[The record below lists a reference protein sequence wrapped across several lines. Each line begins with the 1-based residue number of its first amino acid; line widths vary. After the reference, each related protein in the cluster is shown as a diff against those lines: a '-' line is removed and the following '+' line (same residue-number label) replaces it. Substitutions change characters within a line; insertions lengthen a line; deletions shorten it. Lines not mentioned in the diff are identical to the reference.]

1 MREWRVGTFSMG
13 ISLLLLGVGL
23 LFTQILKLDVGKV
36 MLSWWPVLFI
46 ILGIEILLYLFNK
59 KNEQSYIKFD
69 FFSIFFV
76 GIIGTVGIGL
86 TILHATGF
94 HVLIDEYVFA
104 QHRTVEL
111 PKYEEK
117 VSKDITRI
125 FIDADEQKVHLEAM
139 EGQEVSLFGTL
150 TGRMTSSK
158 VLSETSDYALI
169 EQQGDTLY
177 IKLKQPQHKDIANDW
192 YFIDLMM
199 IVPSHMDVEFANAQ
213 ELELNPRAA
222 QSDWMVSE
230 IGSLQM
236 ASPYAEEVKLKD
248 DSSIQQEK
256 IQLQDKHQLT
266 IKNISHYME

>member
-13 ISLLLLGVGL
+13 VSLLLLGSGL
-23 LFTQILKLDVGKV
+23 LFTQILKLDVGKI

-94 HVLIDEYVFA
+94 HVMMDEYVFA
-104 QHRTVEL
+104 QQRTIEL
-111 PKYEEK
+111 PKYEETI
-117 VSKDITRI
+117 SKDITRI
-125 FIDADEQKVHLEAM
+125 FIDADDQKIHLEAM

-150 TGRMTSSK
+150 SGRMTSSK
-158 VLSETSDYALI
+158 VLNEPSDYALI

-177 IKLKQPQHKDIANDW
+177 VKLKQPQEKDMTNDW
-192 YFIDLMM
+192 YFIDAMI
-199 IVPSHMDVEFANAQ
+199 IVPSHMNVEFANAQ
-213 ELELNPRAA
+213 HLGLNPRAA
-222 QSDWMVSE
+222 QSDWMISE

-236 ASPYAEEVKLKD
+236 TSPYAEEIKVND
-248 DSSIQQEK
+248 ESSITQEK
-256 IQLQDKHQLT
+256 IKLQDKHQLT
-266 IKNISHYME
+266 IKNISHYIQ